1 MLKSRLYEYLKKY
14 LGEYLYGLEESQLDV
29 ALLSGR
35 LNFSNA
41 NFKPAKVNELLLSL
55 GLPITLK
62 AGFIGSLHI
71 QYHYLSLLSNPIQ
84 VTIDDLFL
92 VLGPILMPAT
102 EPAEDRLETFA
113 SDEELSGE
121 ESLLQTGNTI
131 ETGLSD
137 EEISP
142 EDLSVADLKGIH
154 ARLRGKKL
162 SVVEPGKWG
171 QMEERLEPK
180 AQTGTLAAYLHRLLK
195 TLTLAVN
202 NFHIRYEDDIYSYQ
216 QPFSCGV
223 CLDSLVLRTE
233 PVSVSFS
240 HINSSEL
247 ASERPASREDTCKSC
262 VVRSL
267 SVYFNPLSG
276 MLIPTSLWEA
286 TLSSPIGIFDALPAY
301 ELRELMLQEAQS
313 ACSFHSL
320 LAPISLKGAI
330 RLKEKGVAV
339 TLPLPKLQVRVTPDM
354 MESVRSFQDYV
365 VSVKLWGHMR
375 RYRPCE
381 KIVIANEESRT
392 LPAKRKKIVRKW
404 FLYAL
409 RFIKCKRRLIKLSEN
424 RQKPAYPSVIPH
436 YNPPAKALSLS
447 RPMPGSASALLSLA
461 VTEYNRKKLSDE
473 KSPIPKWLLNCEAQ
487 IRTEGLDIGLK
498 DESEG
503 EVRLTVGHTG
513 VNVTIGKKKVGGE
526 VMIGE
531 VEVSMRRD
539 TEKYSQLLLIG
550 SKNEKTHSTKS
561 SKCREMRSQEHA
573 FACIFSYFPRPNR
586 YEALMIPSSIICDAE
601 GTIGSLSLTYTP
613 TILKQL
619 AALYLCFLPS
629 SLPSLSRKHSTKT
642 KAAPL
647 QSCWI
652 RLANSLDH
660 SLQSSCLSLV
670 FSLGE
675 VSLSLRDDASDSLYE
690 FKYPSSPLTFIK
702 EKSRSTASILGLSL
716 TTKSTF
722 SLLVS
727 FLTVKFIQSLR
738 LSLGP
743 LFAPSH

>member
-14 LGEYLYGLEESQLDV
+14 LGEYLYGLEENQLDI

-62 AGFIGSLHI
+62 AGFIGSLHV

-121 ESLLQTGNTI
+121 ESFIQAGNTI

-154 ARLRGKKL
+154 ARFRGKRL
-162 SVVEPGKWG
+162 SVIEQGKKG
-171 QMEERLEPK
+171 VMEERLEPK
-180 AQTGTLAAYLHRLLK
+180 AKTGTLATYMHRLLK
-195 TLTLAVN
+195 TLTLTVN
-202 NFHIRYEDDIYSYQ
+202 NLHIRYEDDIYAYL

-223 CLDSLVLRTE
+223 CMDSLVLRTE
-233 PVSVSFS
+233 PTSVSFP
-240 HINSSEL
+240 HINSTEL
-247 ASERPASREDTCKSC
+247 TSERPRSREETCKSC
-262 VVRSL
+262 SICSL

-301 ELRELMLQEAQS
+301 ELRELLLQEAQS
-313 ACSFHSL
+313 VCSVHSL
-320 LAPISLKGAI
+320 LSPISVKGGI
-330 RLKEKGVAV
+330 RLKEKGVAIAI
-339 TLPLPKLQVRVTPDM
+339 PLPKLQITLSPDIVK
-354 MESVRSFQDYV
+354 SLRSFQDYMV
-365 VSVKLWGHMR
+365 NVKLWGHMR
-375 RYRPCE
+375 RYRPWE
-381 KIVIANEESRT
+381 KIVIAEEENRTT

-409 RFIKCKRRLIKLSEN
+409 RFIKCKRRLIKLREN
-424 RQKPAYPSVIPH
+424 EPKPASRLVLPVN
-436 YNPPAKALSLS
+436 NPPAKAFSMS
-447 RPMPGSASALLSLA
+447 RPMPGSASALLSSA
-461 VTEYNRKKLSDE
+461 VADYNRKKLSE
-473 KSPIPKWLLNCEAQ
+473 SPIPKWLLNCEAQ
-487 IRTEGLDIGLK
+487 IRTEGLDISLR
-498 DESEG
+498 DERKG

-513 VNVTIGKKKVGGE
+513 VNAAIGKKKVCGE
-526 VMIGE
+526 VMVGE
-531 VEVSMRRD
+531 IEVTMRRG
-539 TEKYSQLLLIG
+539 TEKYSQLLIIG
-550 SKNEKTHSTKS
+550 RKNEKTHSTG
-561 SKCREMRSQEHA
+561 RETRSQEHA
-573 FACIFSYFPRPNR
+573 FACVFSYFPTSNG
-586 YEALMIPSSIICDAE
+586 YETLTIPLSIICDAE

-613 TILKQL
+613 TILTHL
-619 AALYLCFLPS
+619 STLYLSFLPTS
-629 SLPSLSRKHSTKT
+629 PPSLTRKHSPKAKT
-642 KAAPL
+642 APF
-647 QSCWI
+647 QSGWI
-652 RLANSLDH
+652 RLANSLDRL
-660 SLQSSCLSLV
+660 LQTSCLSLV

-675 VSLSLRDDASDSLYE
+675 VSLNLSDEASDSLYE

-738 LSLGP
+738 LSFSA
-743 LFAPSH
+743 LFASSH

>member
-121 ESLLQTGNTI
+121 ESLLQAGNTI

-162 SVVEPGKWG
+162 SVLEQGKCG
-171 QMEERLEPK
+171 LMEERIEQK

-195 TLTLAVN
+195 TLTLTVN

-233 PVSVSFS
+233 PTSASFP

-247 ASERPASREDTCKSC
+247 TSERPASRDDTCKSC
-262 VVRSL
+262 VIRSL

-276 MLIPTSLWEA
+276 MLVPTSLWEA

-301 ELRELMLQEAQS
+301 ELRELMLQEAQF
-313 ACSFHSL
+313 ACSAHSL

-330 RLKEKGVAV
+330 RLKEKGVAIA
-339 TLPLPKLQVRVTPDM
+339 LPLPKLQVRVTSDM

-381 KIVIANEESRT
+381 KIIIGNEENSA

-409 RFIKCKRRLIKLSEN
+409 RFIKCKRRLIKLSEGG
-424 RQKPAYPSVIPH
+424 QKPASQAVLPLN
-436 YNPPAKALSLS
+436 NPPTKALSLS

-473 KSPIPKWLLNCEAQ
+473 KSPIPKWLLDCEAQ
-487 IRTEGLDIGLK
+487 IRTEGLDIDLK
-498 DESEG
+498 DEREG
-503 EVRLTVGHTG
+503 GVRLIVGHTG
-513 VNVTIGKKKVGGE
+513 VNVAIGKKKVCGE
-526 VMIGE
+526 VRIGE
-531 VEVSMRRD
+531 IEITMRRD
-539 TEKYSQLLLIG
+539 TEKYSQLLMIG
-550 SKNEKTHSTKS
+550 RKNEKANSTAS
-561 SKCREMRSQEHA
+561 SKCREAHSQEHA
-573 FACIFSYFPRPNR
+573 FACIFSYFPRPSR
-586 YEALMIPSSIICDAE
+586 YETLIIPSSIICDAE

-619 AALYLCFLPS
+619 STLYLRFLPS
-629 SLPSLSRKHSTKT
+629 SLPSPPRKHRTHA
-642 KAAPL
+642 KAAPF
-647 QSCWI
+647 QSAWI

-660 SLQSSCLSLV
+660 SLQSSCISLV

-675 VSLSLRDDASDSLYE
+675 VSLNLHDEASESLYE

-727 FLTVKFIQSLR
+727 FLTVKFIQSIR
-738 LSLGP
+738 LSFGS
-743 LFAPSH
+743 LFVSSN